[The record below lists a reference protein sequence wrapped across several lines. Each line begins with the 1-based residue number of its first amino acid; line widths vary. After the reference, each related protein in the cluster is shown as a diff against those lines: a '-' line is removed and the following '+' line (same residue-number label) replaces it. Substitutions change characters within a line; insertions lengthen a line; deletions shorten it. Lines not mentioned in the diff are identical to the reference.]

1 MGSWKGAGSG
11 CSAWEK
17 FQERQEGQVAMRKS
31 ADESL
36 GAKGRGV
43 LGIEAGVSGSQVHG
57 IFTKSFVDP
66 VEELLKSII
75 YIWILLFILLQSHII
90 IKMRLYF
97 STYKIVKGNLWSF
110 HLFAFSHK
118 TVLGEMAD
126 SKTGL
131 YV

>member
-1 MGSWKGAGSG
+1 
-11 CSAWEK
+11 
-17 FQERQEGQVAMRKS
+17 
-31 ADESL
+31 
-36 GAKGRGV
+36 
-43 LGIEAGVSGSQVHG
+43 
-57 IFTKSFVDP
+57 
-66 VEELLKSII
+66 
-75 YIWILLFILLQSHII
+75 
-90 IKMRLYF
+90 MRLYF